1 MTGTM
6 AEMSCAQFAADLA
19 AKRSVPGGGAAAAC
33 AGALAAA
40 LASMAGNFTVGK
52 ERYAEHEADLQRLL
66 AESERIRIRLLELMD
81 EDARAFEPLAAAY
94 AIPKD
99 APERAATLE
108 AATKGALEAPLEMM
122 RQVAAVISVLEELRT
137 KGSRMLLSD
146 VGCGAALAAGALRA
160 ASLNVFVNTK
170 ALQDR
175 ACADTANAE
184 AEALLA
190 AAVRADEVFAAVTD
204 AERGACMRQDVRKG
218 RPKLHL

>member
-1 MTGTM
+1 MTATM
-6 AEMSCAQFAADLA
+6 AEKSCTQFAADLA

-40 LASMAGNFTVGK
+40 LASMVGNFTVGK
-52 ERYAEHEADLQRLL
+52 ERYAEHEADVQRLL
-66 AESERIRIRLLELMD
+66 AESERIRVRLLELMD
-81 EDARAFEPLAAAY
+81 EDAHAFEPLAAAY

-99 APERAATLE
+99 APERAATVE

-122 RQVAAVISVLEELRT
+122 RQVAAAISVLEELRT

-190 AAVRADEVFAAVTD
+190 AAAQADETFAAVTD
-204 AERGACMRQDVRKG
+204 AERGAQGARNAKG
-218 RPKLHL
+218 GLRG

>member
-1 MTGTM
+1 M
-6 AEMSCAQFAADLA
+6 
-19 AKRSVPGGGAAAAC
+19 V
-33 AGALAAA
+33 
-40 LASMAGNFTVGK
+40 GNFTVGK
-52 ERYAEHEADLQRLL
+52 ERYAEHEADVQRLL

-122 RQVAAVISVLEELRT
+122 RQVAAVIGVLEELRA

-146 VGCGAALAAGALRA
+146 VGCGAARA

-204 AERGACMRQDVRKG
+204 AERGA
-218 RPKLHL
+218 